1 MIFQVIGP
9 SSFYLAF
16 VFLMQ
21 SATASDTSDPF
32 GGYGDDVLSVCSSL
46 YIATLGITVVCALG
60 NKPAASRWWYM
71 FVVVVFAALFC
82 IEFYCAGYTIW
93 LAVPKTVAGWQD
105 VDALMSNSV
114 FVDIVI
120 SLGATYG
127 LYLVGSILYLEP
139 WHMLTSFIQYMLFLP
154 AFANVLPI
162 YSFSN
167 LHDLAWGTKG
177 DTSVKNLGGAKK
189 AGDGKDEVEVKI
201 PTAPEDVDALWLE
214 MKKDV
219 GTPYVEKHVKRDVHT
234 KQADHYANVR
244 TNTLLC
250 YLGLNMVL
258 VIFFTSSYWTNLT
271 AAKAS
276 AGSTNSNLYMVVIC
290 KSCPVPSSE
299 SQSRRC

>member
-21 SATASDTSDPF
+21 SATASETNDPF

-46 YIATLGITVVCALG
+46 YIATLGVTVICALG

-93 LAVPKTVAGWQD
+93 LAVPKTVAGWED
-105 VDALMSNSV
+105 VDALMANSV

-127 LYLVGSILYLEP
+127 LYLFGSILYLEP
-139 WHMLTSFIQYMLFLP
+139 WHMLTSFSKQPIHLPLSACLLIKCIFVWTVQYMLMLP

-219 GTPYVEKHVKRDVHT
+219 GTPFVAKHVKRDVHT
-234 KQADHYANVR
+234 KQADHVR
-244 TNTLLC
+244 P
-250 YLGLNMVL
+250 
-258 VIFFTSSYWTNLT
+258 S
-271 AAKAS
+271 
-276 AGSTNSNLYMVVIC
+276 
-290 KSCPVPSSE
+290 VPSDTTRICLLTDFGSV
-299 SQSRRC
+299 SHCSTPTCAPTRSCATSA